1 MSMSDETK
9 KVALITGANKGIG
22 LETARQLGKLGI
34 TVLVG
39 ARDQA
44 KGEAAVAELK
54 KDGVEARAV
63 KLDVDSSADYEAV
76 RKLIEKDYGRLD
88 ILINNAGIMID
99 NRKGNET
106 SKTSQDVLRKTFNT
120 NFFAVV
126 GLTQALLPLL
136 KKSLGGRIVNLSSIL
151 GSNTLHATPGSF
163 IYDAKT
169 FAYDASKAALNSFT
183 IHLAHELKDT
193 KIKVNSAHPG
203 WVKTEMGGEGAQ
215 LDVETGAKTSVE
227 LATLQDSGP
236 NGAYVHLG
244 KPLPW

>member
-1 MSMSDETK
+1 MSDETK
-9 KVALITGANKGIG
+9 KIALITGANKGIG

-34 TVLVG
+34 TVLVA

-44 KGEAAVAELK
+44 KGDAAVAELK

-63 KLDVDSSADYEAV
+63 KLDVDNPSDYEAV
-76 RKLIEKDYGRLD
+76 KKLIEKDYGRLD

-136 KKSLGGRIVNLSSIL
+136 KKSVGGRIVNLSSIL
-151 GSNTLHATPGSF
+151 GSNTLHAEPGSF

-215 LDVETGAKTSVE
+215 LDIETGAKTSVE